1 MADESISCHL
11 YNSSSF
17 FVHFPKNNFSISQ
30 TYFPMDKATPQ
41 PAMETGPEKA
51 KASWQEYAY
60 IKELP
65 DDIAPF
71 KELLQQYSKVPA
83 DKVDVL
89 LIRTRDRLWDVVN
102 YPCIGL
108 WAFTKLHSTT
118 DSRFE
123 AATQRLLANPSK
135 PGGTSAAILDIGC
148 CIGQTLRHLAH
159 KGVHPSRLYG
169 TDLRPEFIRI
179 GNELFGD
186 EHRGPTFVAGDVLN
200 ADDSSMKELDG
211 KVTIIHAA
219 YFFHLFTWDDQ
230 VRIGERMVRFLQ
242 PGTGDAVV
250 FGRHIGTL
258 RPRELEVPTTRASR
272 CYLHDGQS
280 FQRLWDEVGSRTG
293 TRWRVEAEMTDRLHV
308 RFPFFG
314 DDEKY
319 MSFGVYQI

>member
-1 MADESISCHL
+1 
-11 YNSSSF
+11 
-17 FVHFPKNNFSISQ
+17 
-30 TYFPMDKATPQ
+30 MDKATLE

-60 IKELP
+60 VKDLP

-71 KELLQQYSKVPA
+71 KELLQQYSKVPP
-83 DKVDVL
+83 DKVDEL
-89 LIRTRDRLWDVVN
+89 LLRTRDQLWDVFN

-108 WAFTKLHSTT
+108 WTFTKLHSTT

-123 AATQRLLANPSK
+123 AATQRLLANPDK

-148 CIGQTLRHLAH
+148 CIGQALRHLAH

-186 EHRGPTFVAGDVLN
+186 EQRGPTFVAGDVLN
-200 ADDSSMKELDG
+200 ADDSSLKELDG
-211 KVTIIHAA
+211 KVTLIHAA

-272 CYLHDGQS
+272 CYLHDGES